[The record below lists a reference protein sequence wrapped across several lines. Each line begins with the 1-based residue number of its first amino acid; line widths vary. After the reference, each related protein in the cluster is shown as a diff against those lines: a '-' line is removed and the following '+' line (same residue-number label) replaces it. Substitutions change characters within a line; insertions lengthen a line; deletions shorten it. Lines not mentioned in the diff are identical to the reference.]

1 MNTLF
6 IDGLLFFIATK
17 LTVFLYRCVNFFV
30 TAGRYCYHSYPQK
43 KSYPAM
49 KSRHQLLPRFSV
61 RDDRN
66 NLEGEYPV
74 EKKTEAFMLRFFL
87 ILSALFNNRLVRQ
100 NLELRPQARFMR
112 NTLNHKDP
120 DKLLHW
126 INPKLRTGGAAPVVC
141 AR

>member
-1 MNTLF
+1 
-6 IDGLLFFIATK
+6 
-17 LTVFLYRCVNFFV
+17 
-30 TAGRYCYHSYPQK
+30 
-43 KSYPAM
+43 
-49 KSRHQLLPRFSV
+49 
-61 RDDRN
+61 
-66 NLEGEYPV
+66 
-74 EKKTEAFMLRFFL
+74 MLRFFL

-141 AR
+141 PR